1 MKTLNKT
8 IELQTKEELEFID
21 ITDKIKEFVKE
32 SQIKDGLVNI
42 QTPHTTGATVVNENE
57 PLLIEDF
64 KNHLEKSASR
74 SSDYK
79 HNDFSVRTV
88 NMCPDECANGHA
100 HCRAI
105 HLPVA
110 ATLNLIEGEVQ
121 LGQWQR
127 IFFVELDRSKK
138 RKFQIQILGE

>member
-1 MKTLNKT
+1 MKVSNKT

-21 ITDKIKEFVKE
+21 ITDRVTAFVEE
-32 SQIKDGLVNI
+32 SQIKEGLVNV
-42 QTPHTTGATVVNENE
+42 QTFHTTGAIVVNENE

-64 KNHLEKSASR
+64 KSHLENFASR
-74 SSDYK
+74 NTNYK

-105 HLPVA
+105 HLPIT
-110 ATLNLIEGEVQ
+110 ATLNLINGKVR

-127 IFFVELDRSKK
+127 IFFVELDKSRK